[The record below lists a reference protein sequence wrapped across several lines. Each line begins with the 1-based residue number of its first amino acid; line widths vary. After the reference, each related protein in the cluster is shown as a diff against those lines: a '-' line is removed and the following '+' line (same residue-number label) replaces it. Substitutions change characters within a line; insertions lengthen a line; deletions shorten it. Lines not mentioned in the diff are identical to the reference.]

1 MKKIFISLLAVAAL
15 AACTKSEVQYEPAG
29 EIGFAPVAS
38 NVTKSVAGYNGE
50 TFDGVFPTDVDLY
63 VFANAQDENTDG
75 TLADTWNTPYFQNA
89 LFEWNASKNE
99 SEIDDV
105 AKNGSYAGK
114 PTRYWPNVKSL
125 KFAGYSDACN
135 VAKTATFDIA
145 ANTITISSYTQDNA
159 NFTEEGTNDLM
170 WFSCIEQHSKKANE
184 VPVNMKHACSWITIN
199 VAGDDVTAENWTLNS
214 LVVKALKHS
223 GNVVCNATTAQWNL
237 TGEGADEEYYKPTTG
252 TTFTEEYVKYEKTT
266 NNFIVLPQ
274 TPTSL
279 DVTYTYT
286 SQEATGTTLSITL
299 TETKNVPLTFNG
311 TDSWA
316 PGVHYIYNVLITAT
330 EILIDPVVVDWTNYD
345 GNEIDKTV
353 N

>member
-1 MKKIFISLLAVAAL
+1 MMAVAAL

-50 TFDGVFPTDVDLY
+50 IFDGVFPTDVDLY

-105 AKNGSYAGK
+105 AENGSYAGK

-145 ANTITISSYTQDNA
+145 ANTITISSYTQNNA

-170 WFSCIEQHSKKANE
+170 WFSCTEQHSKKANE
-184 VPVNMKHACSWITIN
+184 VPVSMKHACSWITIN
-199 VAGDDVTAENWTLNS
+199 VYGDDVTADNWVLKS
-214 LVVKALKHS
+214 LLVKGINHTGKA
-223 GNVVCNATTAQWNL
+223 VCGETSAEWDDLSNPSDEYYYNNGKDTFTSTA
-237 TGEGADEEYYKPTTG
+237 EEYAAI
-252 TTFTEEYVKYEKTT
+252 E
-266 NNFIVLPQ
+266 NNFIVIPQ

-286 SQEATGTTLSITL
+286 SQEAAGSQAAITF
-299 TETKNVPLTFNG
+299 TETKNVPLTLS
-311 TDSWA
+311 DSANWLS
-316 PGVHYIYNVLITAT
+316 GYHYIYNVKITAT
-330 EILIDPVVVDWTNYD
+330 EILIDPVVVDWTNSGTYEK
-345 GNEIDKTV
+345 EIQ
-353 N
+353 